1 MLRSDQMPRPM
12 VVFGAPQ
19 AAAAGFTALLAR
31 FSPRFAQN
39 TAYFSQFSL
48 IKWPIVAQPAA
59 HLCGGETMVT
69 AGSCVLRLSALAAA
83 SAAASATDA
92 GARLTGLGAGAAFP
106 ESRLITHA
114 QGMLLNGWAN
124 QTAGQR
130 WELCYTSFAKMTKS
144 VEEFHGSCDEYQ
156 LTVTVARNSLNRTF
170 GGFVRA
176 FLPPSSLSSKLV
188 RMRPRGRRRRPH
200 RSPTPHHRL
209 QYVGVQLRHAV
220 ACRDRR
226 RRQRLRRVL
235 HIDM

>member
-1 MLRSDQMPRPM
+1 
-12 VVFGAPQ
+12 
-19 AAAAGFTALLAR
+19 
-31 FSPRFAQN
+31 
-39 TAYFSQFSL
+39 
-48 IKWPIVAQPAA
+48 
-59 HLCGGETMVT
+59 MVT

-106 ESRLITHA
+106 ESRLITPA
-114 QGMLLNGWAN
+114 QGMLLNGWSN

-176 FLPPSSLSSKLV
+176 FLPPSSLSSKLELRV
-188 RMRPRGRRRRPH
+188 PYVLCDAGGCVVELLRTGPPTRPH
-200 RSPTPHHRL
+200 RVLLRRHVRLLHLQPGAGGARALPPDRREHRL
-209 QYVGVQLRHAV
+209 PERQPVLVAELGLPRSLSGEHWGARGQWLLRSG
-220 ACRDRR
+220 RN
-226 RRQRLRRVL
+226 LRREPQSGL
-235 HIDM
+235 WRRLG